1 VEVAVPLG
9 LIATMAYP
17 VRVSSTLLSFLART
31 LTTNTSSSFVVAV
44 ASAAT
49 LLSLTGTTVMLTV
62 AGTQT
67 RGELLLA
74 DLITQLIFFVIAAGT
89 LLLFDS
95 ARKRRA
101 CVIWVVG
108 NRSSKRLW
116 CRSLQLQLLL
126 LLLLLLE
133 ALSGKAFVRMVRNI
147 CSNSKVGFGP
157 LSRWVA

>member
-17 VRVSSTLLSFLART
+17 VRVSSTSLSFLART

-126 LLLLLLE
+126 LLLLE
-133 ALSGKAFVRMVRNI
+133 ALSGKAFARMVRNI